1 MYREKSAGGSMW
13 PSIMYKKKKKKETNK
28 RNEDGTLAAQAGLKD
43 FVDRD
48 TGATKVLFQS

>member
-1 MYREKSAGGSMW
+1 
-13 PSIMYKKKKKKETNK
+13 MYKKKKKKETNK